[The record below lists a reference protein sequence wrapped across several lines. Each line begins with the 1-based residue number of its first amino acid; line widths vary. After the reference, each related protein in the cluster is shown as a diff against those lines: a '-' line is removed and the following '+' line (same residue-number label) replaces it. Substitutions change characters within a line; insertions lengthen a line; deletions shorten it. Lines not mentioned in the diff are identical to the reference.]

1 MADKFRR
8 VIPLKITMA
17 DGEQPTAQK
26 ITAIGEQVRVGMSIV
41 ERALG
46 DLWNQSGD
54 SVLLNTPLQIPNLA
68 RIIGQNKELNPALFP
83 PAEEFLYTEY
93 LGSKFEGLTEG
104 HLLFPPKDSGWYYV
118 ASSAGVFS
126 SDAQQKTTES
136 DVQSAGDWWVDTT
149 TGRFRVFTPLTTSDI
164 LAYYVEPDADW
175 QRTNEV
181 LPGIIPDPRQADFEY
196 LRVSEPVAGTY
207 YIHLPPRRPLSLT
220 SREAPYRYPPT
231 GGSEQTANEGT
242 GTSAPWKFWHDSGAA
257 SAAEHYRYQ
266 FPREIQDQWGSYS
279 SGDQLP
285 LGFLWLYD
293 TDTET
298 VIEDALFYYP
308 ATGGGT
314 ADPWVLEVR
323 SDTFDFSALV
333 SADETETSY
342 DSKLVL
348 MTAGAPI
355 SRIIAN
361 LVVANELHKHDGSSV
376 LDAPISH
383 EDLMDMDPPTAA
395 YTEESHDSQYPS
407 YLPPWGG
414 SMWAKDNHMSLLSR
428 AGSHASTPRDQY
440 DNAMLGDL
448 VLANADET
456 VSGFDFINSALPDNS
471 FKLAFG
477 SNAGSYIRG
486 TPGGQIQLYS
496 IENDVLKLTND
507 ETVEEWDF
515 TLQSTSDPDGALT
528 IHRSANS
535 KKFALGQDGTVWL
548 GEGALGGEAAGFSPT
563 DSALI
568 IKTSDRPAITTWDTG
583 SSTIGASWAT
593 YFSGDTYL
601 SCANDFDDNNRTGN
615 FWMNIGGHSGVRL
628 RYGSIGSSPQNKG
641 TVGLELDSTGL
652 VSTAGDLE
660 VASGLNVV
668 GQSVLGDDVGDISTA
683 IGDSDV
689 RLEVRGDVNDVISS
703 RVHNVNTGGLASA
716 ALQLMV
722 DDASLAEVWAGSS
735 AFEGLEIRSNVQGD
749 PVTLWTEESGGGDK
763 KSLHLASN
771 GDVGF
776 NLAATTTPSYKFHVV
791 QEEDGTEIQV
801 AFFTPSMPTTADRT
815 YRFGQDTS
823 DCATIGFSS
832 TTTTEHAFL
841 AKGAGGASDNALYID
856 VLGNVGIGLKD
867 AENKLEVDGSIN
879 VRGDANSLIFS
890 ADPIPNPGSTTKE
903 HIWFEWADT
912 GSSSQLIVRGRYDN
926 GGWTN
931 GNAIATFRGDAG
943 LDGQYKLLANGGLHC
958 NWYFRAASLAY
969 FESSVQFEDFINVY
983 DKRRTSG
990 ETLGWIYR
998 MNSIDPQA
1006 IDNSRLA
1013 SIMEDFLGPT
1023 TIQEPFVLYN
1033 NGSGTRSRLNEPN
1046 GVIRLVAATSISSYE
1061 EIRIGAGTNGLQYLP
1076 FNLDKCRHVTF
1087 RVRAPVAP
1095 TSNAYG
1101 WEVGIK
1107 SADAAG
1113 SEYTGGRLYFFNGL
1127 RTTGAWDDV
1136 HIRDG
1141 ASGNTDLGIQWG
1153 TTTWWEFRFDLTSG
1167 ASSVRLYYR
1176 TDTDTTW
1183 TRVSGTYSLPEVD
1196 GTPDP
1201 LFYTP
1206 FVRAW
1211 GSATAGGT
1219 VDIDFVKAVW
1229 ERD

>member
-8 VIPLKITMA
+8 VIPLKITMS

-26 ITAIGEQVRVGMSIV
+26 ITAIGEQVRVGMGIV

-68 RIIGQNKELNPALFP
+68 RIIGQNKELNPTIYP
-83 PAEEFLYTEY
+83 PGEEFLYIEY
-93 LGSKFEGLTEG
+93 LGSKFENLTEG
-104 HLLFPPKDSGWYYV
+104 HLLFPPKDTSWYD
-118 ASSAGVFS
+118 ATNSAGIFSSAV
-126 SDAQQKTTES
+126 QQKTTES
-136 DVQSAGDWWVDTT
+136 DVQTAGDWWVDTE
-149 TGRFRVFTPLTTSDI
+149 TGRFRVGTPLTTSDI
-164 LAYYVEPDADW
+164 LAYYVDPDADW
-175 QRTNEV
+175 HRTEDI
-181 LPGIIPDPRQADFEY
+181 LPGVIPDPRQADFEY
-196 LRVSEPVAGTY
+196 LRVSEPTAGTY
-207 YIHLPPRRPLSLT
+207 YIHLPPRRPLTLT
-220 SREAPYRYPPT
+220 NREAPVRYPPT
-231 GGSEQTANEGT
+231 GGAEQTANEGT
-242 GTSAPWKFWHDSGAA
+242 GTSAPWSYWHDSGAA
-257 SAAEHYRYQ
+257 SAAAFYRYQ
-266 FPREIQDQWGSYS
+266 LPKEMLDQWGSYS

-285 LGFLWLYD
+285 TGFLWLYD
-293 TDTET
+293 TATQT
-298 VIEDALFYYP
+298 IVEDALFYYP
-308 ATGGGT
+308 ASG
-314 ADPWVLEVR
+314 DPWVLEVS
-323 SDTFDFSALV
+323 SDTFDLSALV
-333 SADETETSY
+333 TADETEPSY
-342 DSKLVL
+342 NSGLVL
-348 MTAGAPI
+348 ITAGAPLA
-355 SRIIAN
+355 RILTN

-376 LDAPISH
+376 LDNPVSH
-383 EDLMDMDPPTAA
+383 ADLMDVDPPTSD
-395 YTEESHDSQYPS
+395 YTGESHNTLYPS

-414 SMWAKDNHMSLLSR
+414 SKWAKDNHTSLLSR
-428 AGSHASTPRDQY
+428 VGAHASTPRDQY
-440 DNAMLGDL
+440 NNAMLGDL
-448 VLANADET
+448 LLANADT
-456 VSGFDFINSALPDNS
+456 SGADDYINNALPDNS
-471 FKLAFG
+471 FKMVFG
-477 SNAGSYIRG
+477 DTDGSFVRG
-486 TPGGQIQLYS
+486 TPGGQVQVNS
-496 IENDVLKLTND
+496 IENDILKLTND
-507 ETVEEWDF
+507 NTVEEWDF
-515 TLQSTSDPDGALT
+515 TLQSSGSEDGALV
-528 IHRSANS
+528 IHRSANT
-535 KKFALGQDGTVWL
+535 KRFALAIDGTVYMGSNHNGYVL
-548 GEGALGGEAAGFSPT
+548 NPPT
-563 DSALI
+563 DSAVI
-568 IKTSDRPAITTWDTG
+568 IRAENYPALTTYDG
-583 SSTIGASWAT
+583 NSNNRGASLAT
-593 YFSGDTYL
+593 WSSGETFL
-601 SCANDFDDNNRTGN
+601 SCADDFADNNRTGN
-615 FWMNIGGHSGVRL
+615 SFMNIGGHSGVRL

-641 TVGLELDSTGL
+641 TIGLELDATG
-652 VSTAGDLE
+652 VISMTGDLF
-660 VASGLNVV
+660 VASGLNV
-668 GQSVLGDDVGDISTA
+668 GEQSVLGDVVANIATA
-683 IGDSDV
+683 INDTDT
-689 RLEVRGDVNDVISS
+689 RLEVRGDENDIIYS
-703 RVHNVNTGGLASA
+703 RIHNVNSGVTAGAALDLWIDSANVATFRTASSALEGLEILSRVQGDPMSLWVRESGGTYRKSLHLDSDGDVGFGLASA
-716 ALQLMV
+716 T
-722 DDASLAEVWAGSS
+722 
-735 AFEGLEIRSNVQGD
+735 N
-749 PVTLWTEESGGGDK
+749 
-763 KSLHLASN
+763 
-771 GDVGF
+771 
-776 NLAATTTPSYKFHVV
+776 PSYKFHVV
-791 QEEDGTEIQV
+791 QEEDGTEIQA

-879 VRGDANSLIFS
+879 VRGDGNSLIFS
-890 ADPIPNPGSTTKE
+890 ADPIPTPGGTTKE
-903 HIWFEWADT
+903 HIWFEWNDT
-912 GSSSQLIVRGRYDN
+912 GSSSQLTVRGRYDN

-931 GNAIATFRGDAG
+931 GNTIVTLRGDAG
-943 LDGQYKLLANGGLHC
+943 LDGQYKLISSGGLHC
-958 NWYFRAASLAY
+958 SWYFRAASLAY
-969 FESSVQFEDFINVY
+969 FESNVQFEGFINVY

-990 ETLGWIYR
+990 EVLGWVYR

-1013 SIMEDFLGPT
+1013 SVMEDFLGPT
-1023 TIQEPFVLYN
+1023 TIQEPFVLYS
-1033 NGSGTRSRLNEPN
+1033 NGSGTDSRLNEPN
-1046 GVIRLVAATSISSYE
+1046 GVIRLVAAASISSYE

-1095 TSNAYG
+1095 ISNTYG

-1113 SEYTGGRLYFFNGL
+1113 NEYTGGRLYFFNGF

-1211 GSATAGGT
+1211 GSGTAGGT